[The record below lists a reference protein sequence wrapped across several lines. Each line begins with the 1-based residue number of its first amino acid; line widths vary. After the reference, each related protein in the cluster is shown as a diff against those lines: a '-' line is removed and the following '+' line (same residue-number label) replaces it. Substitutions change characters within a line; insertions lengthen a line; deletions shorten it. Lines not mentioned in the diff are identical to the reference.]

1 MTPGALERAGPE
13 FFGGNMPLREERMQ
27 ILRMIQ
33 NGQISAEE
41 GAKLLA
47 ALDEGKRSDAAANVA
62 ATQGKFL
69 RVRVT
74 DMASGRTKVNVNVPL
89 QLVNVGLRMGARFMP
104 DLAGMDAGE
113 IMDAIR
119 SGMQG
124 KIVDVEDAED
134 GEKVE
139 VFIE

>member
-1 MTPGALERAGPE
+1 MNLK
-13 FFGGNMPLREERMQ
+13 EERMQ
-27 ILRMIQ
+27 ILKMIQ
-33 NGQISAEE
+33 NGQVNAEE

-47 ALDEGKRSDAAANVA
+47 ALEGGQKSEMAANAA

-74 DMASGRTKVNVNVPL
+74 DMNTGRTKVNVNVPL
-89 QLVNVGLRMGARFMP
+89 ALVNIGLKMGARFMP
-104 DLAGMDAGE
+104 NLDSLDTDE
-113 IMDAIR
+113 IMQAIR

-139 VFIE
+139 VYIE

>member
-1 MTPGALERAGPE
+1 MEALM
-13 FFGGNMPLREERMQ
+13 NLKEERMQ
-27 ILRMIQ
+27 ILKMIQ
-33 NGQISAEE
+33 NGQVSAEE

-47 ALDEGKRSDAAANVA
+47 ALEGGQKSEMAANAA

-74 DMASGRTKVNVNVPL
+74 DMTTGRTKVNVNVPL
-89 QLVNVGLRMGARFMP
+89 ALVNIGLKMGARFMP
-104 DLAGMDAGE
+104 NLDSVDTDE
-113 IMDAIR
+113 IMQAIR

-139 VFIE
+139 VYIE

>member
-1 MTPGALERAGPE
+1 M
-13 FFGGNMPLREERMQ
+13 NLREERMQ
-27 ILRMIQ
+27 ILKMIQ
-33 NGQISAEE
+33 AGQISAEE
-41 GAKLLA
+41 GAKLLS
-47 ALDEGKRSDAAANVA
+47 ALEGSQKSEMAANTA

-74 DMASGRTKVNVNVPL
+74 DMSTGKTKVNVNVPL
-89 QLVNVGLRMGARFMP
+89 ALVNVGLKMGARFMP
-104 DLAGMDAGE
+104 DLDGMDTGE

-124 KIVDVEDAED
+124 KIVDVEDSED

-139 VFIE
+139 VYIE

>member
-1 MTPGALERAGPE
+1 MNLK
-13 FFGGNMPLREERMQ
+13 EERMQ
-27 ILRMIQ
+27 ILKMIQ
-33 NGQISAEE
+33 NGQVSAEE

-47 ALDEGKRSDAAANVA
+47 ALEGGQKSEMAANAA

-74 DMASGRTKVNVNVPL
+74 DMTTGRTKVNVNVPL
-89 QLVNVGLRMGARFMP
+89 ALVNIGLKMGARFMP
-104 DLAGMDAGE
+104 NLDSVDTGE
-113 IMDAIR
+113 IMQAIR

-139 VFIE
+139 VYIE

>member
-1 MTPGALERAGPE
+1 MA
-13 FFGGNMPLREERMQ
+13 MKEERMQ

-47 ALDEGKRSDAAANVA
+47 ALDEGKRSEAAANAA

-74 DMASGRTKVNVNVPL
+74 DMSSGRTKVNVNVPL
-89 QLVNVGLRMGARFMP
+89 ALVNVGLKMGARFMP
-104 DLAGMDAGE
+104 DLEGMDSGE
-113 IMDAIR
+113 IMSAIR

-139 VFIE
+139 VYIE

>member
-1 MTPGALERAGPE
+1 MNLK
-13 FFGGNMPLREERMQ
+13 EERMQ
-27 ILRMIQ
+27 ILKMIQ
-33 NGQISAEE
+33 NGQVSAEE

-47 ALDEGKRSDAAANVA
+47 ALEGGQKSEMAANAA

-74 DMASGRTKVNVNVPL
+74 DMNTGRTKVNVNVPL
-89 QLVNVGLRMGARFMP
+89 ALVNIGLKMGARFMP
-104 DLAGMDAGE
+104 NLDSMDSDE
-113 IMDAIR
+113 IMQAIR

-139 VFIE
+139 VYIE

>member
-1 MTPGALERAGPE
+1 
-13 FFGGNMPLREERMQ
+13 MPLKEERMQ

-47 ALDEGKRSDAAANVA
+47 ALDEGKRSEAAANVA

-74 DMASGRTKVNVNVPL
+74 DMSSGRTKVNVNVPL
-89 QLVNVGLRMGARFMP
+89 ALVNVGLRMGARFMP
-104 DLAGMDAGE
+104 DLAGMDSGE
-113 IMDAIR
+113 IMNAIR

-139 VFIE
+139 VYIE

>member
-1 MTPGALERAGPE
+1 M
-13 FFGGNMPLREERMQ
+13 NMKEERMQ

-41 GAKLLA
+41 GAKLIA
-47 ALDEGKRSDAAANVA
+47 ALDSSKKSEATANVA

-74 DMASGRTKVNVNVPL
+74 DMNTGRAKVNVNLPL
-89 QLVNVGLRMGARFMP
+89 ALVTVGLKMGARFVP
-104 DLAGMDAGE
+104 DLAGMDTGE
-113 IMDAIR
+113 IMEAIR
-119 SGMQG
+119 SGLVG
-124 KIVDVEDAED
+124 KIVEVEDGED

>member
-1 MTPGALERAGPE
+1 M
-13 FFGGNMPLREERMQ
+13 NLREERMQ
-27 ILRMIQ
+27 ILKMIQ
-33 NGQISAEE
+33 AGQISAEE
-41 GAKLLA
+41 GAKLLS
-47 ALDEGKRSDAAANVA
+47 ALEGSQKSEMAANTA

-74 DMASGRTKVNVNVPL
+74 DMTTGKTKVNVNVPL
-89 QLVNVGLRMGARFMP
+89 ALVNVGLKMGARFMP
-104 DLAGMDAGE
+104 DLGGLDSGE

-124 KIVDVEDAED
+124 KIVDVEDSED

-139 VFIE
+139 VYIE

>member
-1 MTPGALERAGPE
+1 
-13 FFGGNMPLREERMQ
+13 MPMKEERMQ

-47 ALDEGKRSDAAANVA
+47 ALDEGKRSDAATNA
-62 ATQGKFL
+62 AAMQGKFL

-74 DMASGRTKVNVNVPL
+74 DMSSGRTKVNVNVPL
-89 QLVNVGLRMGARFMP
+89 QLVNVGLRMGARFIP
-104 DLAGMDAGE
+104 DLYGMDSGE
-113 IMDAIR
+113 IMNAIR

-139 VFIE
+139 VYIE

>member
-1 MTPGALERAGPE
+1 MNLK
-13 FFGGNMPLREERMQ
+13 EERMQ
-27 ILRMIQ
+27 ILKMIQ
-33 NGQISAEE
+33 NGQVSAEE
-41 GAKLLA
+41 GAKLLT
-47 ALDEGKRSDAAANVA
+47 ALEGGQKSEMAANAA

-74 DMASGRTKVNVNVPL
+74 DMNTGRTKVNVNVPL
-89 QLVNVGLRMGARFMP
+89 ALVNIGLKMGARFMP
-104 DLAGMDAGE
+104 NLDSLDTDE
-113 IMDAIR
+113 IMQAIR

-139 VFIE
+139 VYIE

>member
-1 MTPGALERAGPE
+1 MNLK
-13 FFGGNMPLREERMQ
+13 EERMQ
-27 ILRMIQ
+27 ILKMIQ
-33 NGQISAEE
+33 NGQVSAEE

-47 ALDEGKRSDAAANVA
+47 ALEGGQKSEMAANAA

-74 DMASGRTKVNVNVPL
+74 DMSTGRTKVNVNVPL
-89 QLVNVGLRMGARFMP
+89 ALVNIGLKMGARFMP
-104 DLAGMDAGE
+104 DLDSMDTDE
-113 IMDAIR
+113 IMQAIR

-139 VFIE
+139 VYIE

>member
-1 MTPGALERAGPE
+1 
-13 FFGGNMPLREERMQ
+13 MPLKEERMQ

-74 DMASGRTKVNVNVPL
+74 DMTSGRTKVNVNVPL
-89 QLVNVGLRMGARFMP
+89 ALVNVGLRMGARFMP
-104 DLAGMDAGE
+104 DLAGMDSGE
-113 IMDAIR
+113 IMNAIR
-119 SGMQG
+119 AGMQG

-139 VFIE
+139 VYIE

>member
-1 MTPGALERAGPE
+1 MNLK
-13 FFGGNMPLREERMQ
+13 EERMQ
-27 ILRMIQ
+27 ILKMIQ
-33 NGQISAEE
+33 NGQVSAEE

-47 ALDEGKRSDAAANVA
+47 ALEGGQKSEMAANAA

-74 DMASGRTKVNVNVPL
+74 DMTTGRTKVNVNVPL
-89 QLVNVGLRMGARFMP
+89 ALVNVGLKMGARFMP
-104 DLAGMDAGE
+104 NLDSVDTGE
-113 IMDAIR
+113 IMQAIR

-139 VFIE
+139 VYIE

>member
-1 MTPGALERAGPE
+1 MNLK
-13 FFGGNMPLREERMQ
+13 EERMQ
-27 ILRMIQ
+27 ILKMIQ
-33 NGQISAEE
+33 NGQVSAEE

-47 ALDEGKRSDAAANVA
+47 ALEGGQKSEMAANAA

-74 DMASGRTKVNVNVPL
+74 DMTTGRTKVNVNVPL
-89 QLVNVGLRMGARFMP
+89 ALVNIGLKMGARFMP
-104 DLAGMDAGE
+104 NLDSVDTDE
-113 IMDAIR
+113 IMQAIR

-139 VFIE
+139 VYIE

>member
-1 MTPGALERAGPE
+1 
-13 FFGGNMPLREERMQ
+13 MPLREERMQ

-113 IMDAIR
+113 IMNAIR

-139 VFIE
+139 VYIE

>member
-1 MTPGALERAGPE
+1 MNLK
-13 FFGGNMPLREERMQ
+13 EERMQ
-27 ILRMIQ
+27 ILKMIQ
-33 NGQISAEE
+33 NGQVSAEE

-47 ALDEGKRSDAAANVA
+47 ALEGGQKSEMAANAA

-74 DMASGRTKVNVNVPL
+74 DMNTGRTKVNVNVPL
-89 QLVNVGLRMGARFMP
+89 ALVNIGLKMGARFMP
-104 DLAGMDAGE
+104 YLDSLDTDE
-113 IMDAIR
+113 IMQAIR

-139 VFIE
+139 VYIE

>member
-1 MTPGALERAGPE
+1 M
-13 FFGGNMPLREERMQ
+13 NLREERMQ
-27 ILRMIQ
+27 ILKMIQ
-33 NGQISAEE
+33 AGQISAEE
-41 GAKLLA
+41 GAKLLS
-47 ALDEGKRSDAAANVA
+47 ALEGSQKSEMAANTA

-74 DMASGRTKVNVNVPL
+74 DMTTGKTKVNVNVPL
-89 QLVNVGLRMGARFMP
+89 ALVNVGLKMGARFMP
-104 DLAGMDAGE
+104 DLDGMDTGE

-124 KIVDVEDAED
+124 KIVDVEDSED

-139 VFIE
+139 VYIE

>member
-1 MTPGALERAGPE
+1 MNLK
-13 FFGGNMPLREERMQ
+13 EERMQ

-33 NGQISAEE
+33 SGQITAEE

-47 ALDEGKRSDAAANVA
+47 ALEESKKSEAAANVA

-74 DMASGRTKVNVNVPL
+74 DMSTGRTKVNVNVPL
-89 QLVNVGLRMGARFMP
+89 ALVNVGLKMGARFMP
-104 DLAGMDAGE
+104 DLEGMDAGE
-113 IMDAIR
+113 IMNAIR

-139 VFIE
+139 VYIE

>member
-1 MTPGALERAGPE
+1 MNLK
-13 FFGGNMPLREERMQ
+13 EERMQ
-27 ILRMIQ
+27 ILKMIQ
-33 NGQISAEE
+33 NGQVSAEE

-47 ALDEGKRSDAAANVA
+47 ALEGGQKSEMAANAA

-74 DMASGRTKVNVNVPL
+74 DMNTGRTKVNVNVPL
-89 QLVNVGLRMGARFMP
+89 ALVNIGLKMGARFMP
-104 DLAGMDAGE
+104 NLDSLDTDE
-113 IMDAIR
+113 IMQAIR

-139 VFIE
+139 VYIE

>member
-1 MTPGALERAGPE
+1 MNLK
-13 FFGGNMPLREERMQ
+13 EERMQ
-27 ILRMIQ
+27 ILKMIQ
-33 NGQISAEE
+33 AGQISAEE
-41 GAKLLA
+41 GAKLLS
-47 ALDEGKRSDAAANVA
+47 ALEGSQKSEMAANTA

-74 DMASGRTKVNVNVPL
+74 DMSTGRAKVNVNVPL
-89 QLVNVGLRMGARFMP
+89 ALVNVGLKMGARFMP
-104 DLAGMDAGE
+104 DLDGVDTGE

-124 KIVDVEDAED
+124 KIVDVEDSDD

>member
-1 MTPGALERAGPE
+1 M
-13 FFGGNMPLREERMQ
+13 NLREERMQ
-27 ILRMIQ
+27 ILKMIQ
-33 NGQISAEE
+33 AGQISAEE
-41 GAKLLA
+41 GAKLLS
-47 ALDEGKRSDAAANVA
+47 ALEGSQKSEMAANTA

-74 DMASGRTKVNVNVPL
+74 DMSTGKTKVNVNVPL
-89 QLVNVGLRMGARFMP
+89 ALVNVGLRMGARFMP
-104 DLAGMDAGE
+104 DLDGMDTGE

-124 KIVDVEDAED
+124 KIVDVEDSED

-139 VFIE
+139 VYIE

>member
-1 MTPGALERAGPE
+1 
-13 FFGGNMPLREERMQ
+13 MPLKEERMQ

-47 ALDEGKRSDAAANVA
+47 ALDEGKRSEAAANVA

-74 DMASGRTKVNVNVPL
+74 DMSSGRTKVNVNVPL
-89 QLVNVGLRMGARFMP
+89 ALVNVGLRMGARFMP
-104 DLAGMDAGE
+104 DLAGMDSGE
-113 IMDAIR
+113 IMNAIR
-119 SGMQG
+119 AGVQG

-139 VFIE
+139 VYIE